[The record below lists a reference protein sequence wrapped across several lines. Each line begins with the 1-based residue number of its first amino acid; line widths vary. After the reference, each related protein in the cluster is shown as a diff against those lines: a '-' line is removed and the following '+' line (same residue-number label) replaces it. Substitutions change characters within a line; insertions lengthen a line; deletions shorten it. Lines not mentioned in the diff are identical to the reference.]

1 MGLPAAK
8 QGDKIVATDVHI
20 VLVPV
25 VVGPAVVLQ
34 PTPLPHP
41 FSGALNGGLSGNV
54 NVQGLPAA
62 TVGSTADNTPPHFPT
77 PPGTTFVVPPN
88 NRATIQAGSL
98 TVKINGKS
106 AARNGD
112 PALTCSEIPPGVPT
126 GKVVAVS
133 TVLVGG

>member
-1 MGLPAAK
+1 MGQPAAR
-8 QGDKIVATDVHI
+8 QGDKIVGTDIHI

-25 VVGPAVVLQ
+25 PPPVVQQ

-41 FSGALNGGLSGNV
+41 FNGVLNGSLSSDV
-54 NVQGLPAA
+54 KIQGFPAA
-62 TVGSTADNTPPHFPT
+62 TVGSTADNTPPHIPT

-88 NRATIQAGSL
+88 NRATIQLGSL

-133 TVLVGG
+133 TVLIGG